1 LHSNTQMDQSAND
14 LNSESMSGSFH
25 EGTNDPHKM
34 NTTEGIGGHGTDRP
48 PTEISRYHLVND
60 PSP

>member
-1 LHSNTQMDQSAND
+1 MDQSAND